1 MYGCPVGCSMRARAS
16 RRRALLDRRRGR
28 GRGRGRG
35 RAVIS
40 CFSVALDSRT
50 CKSASSIDIARSRVI
65 GDSAFIGRH
74 FLDDDG

>member
-16 RRRALLDRRRGR
+16 RRRALLDRR
-28 GRGRGRG
+28 RGRGRG

-65 GDSAFIGRH
+65 GDSAFICRH